1 MKKRKMTPAQIAA
14 QKRATE
20 ARIRQRKERESKG
33 IFRPVYTRLSLT
45 DEALAITK
53 DMDNKEFREFV
64 SAAILAEAKAK
75 GIPVT

>member
-1 MKKRKMTPAQIAA
+1 MKKRVMSPAQIAA
-14 QKRATE
+14 QKKATA
-20 ARIRQRKERESKG
+20 ARIQQRKERERNG

>member
-1 MKKRKMTPAQIAA
+1 MKKRERTPAQKES
-14 QKRATE
+14 QKKATA
-20 ARIRQRKERESKG
+20 ARIQQRKERESKG